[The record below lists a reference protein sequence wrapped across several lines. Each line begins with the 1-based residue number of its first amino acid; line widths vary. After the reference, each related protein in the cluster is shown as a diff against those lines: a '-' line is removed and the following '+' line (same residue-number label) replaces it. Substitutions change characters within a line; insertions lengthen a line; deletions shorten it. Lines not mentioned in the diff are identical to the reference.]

1 MTSLSF
7 FFIIPILQFILFFK
21 ESIRRLGEFITYK
34 YPKVSFS
41 IILKRLPINE
51 NINSIFNRVLAEI
64 KK

>member
-1 MTSLSF
+1 MTSLF
-7 FFIIPILQFILFFK
+7 LFIIPILQFILFFK
-21 ESIRRLGEFITYK
+21 ESIRPLGEFITYE
-34 YPKVSFS
+34 YPKVSFC